1 MTGVRAR
8 GPATRVMAAVRD
20 GASTPPMIAQATDLP
35 EPVVRAV
42 LVQLERTGALTV
54 SSTGAGCSSGG
65 CGSCPVAA
73 AGPAPCASRAPDGA
87 RVLELRT
94 R

>member
-1 MTGVRAR
+1 MI
-8 GPATRVMAAVRD
+8 GPASRVMEAVRD
-20 GASTPPMIAQATDLP
+20 GASTPSMIAQATALA

-42 LVQLERTGALTV
+42 LVQLERAGALTV
-54 SSTGAGCSSGG
+54 SSTGAGCATGG

-87 RVLELRT
+87 RVLELRG